1 MSSTRENFEGLVSP
15 PGLPDL
21 AQADL
26 ARALPLVCLSLAVGA
41 STQYLDEFINSPAN
55 VDVLPAVEGFANWCN
70 DNIDTGGRDG
80 WLDYLAK
87 SRADLVVA
95 AWSAYDPDDLVEEI
109 VRETVG
115 DDLIGASLWFSYL
128 TYAGVISD
136 DDESKWA
143 SLWHFLAVSDLLSD
157 DVEDPIEESTNVPPK
172 EDEW

>member
-1 MSSTRENFEGLVSP
+1 MSSTLENFEGLVSP

-21 AQADL
+21 SQAEL

-41 STQYLDEFINSPAN
+41 STPFLDEFINSPAN

-70 DNIDTGGRDG
+70 DNIDAGGRDA
-80 WLDYLAK
+80 WLGYLAK
-87 SRADLVVA
+87 SRADLVSA
-95 AWSAYDPDDLVEEI
+95 AWSAYDPQGHVEEV

-128 TYAGVISD
+128 DYAGVISD
-136 DDESKWA
+136 EDESKWA
-143 SLWHFLAVSDLLSD
+143 SLWHYLAID
-157 DVEDPIEESTNVPPK
+157 DVFSEDNTSEESTNVSPK